1 MRFGIP
7 ILSDRV
13 APRCTFA
20 DSVLL
25 VSVNRRRILEQTVV
39 PLEGTTWADLARV
52 LADQRVDTLVCGGIS
67 PSTRESVQVLEIDV
81 IDNVTGTTD
90 RIIDALRQDRIHP
103 GFGLVE
109 DEGFDESS
117 DDSDVMTPPASD
129 QTGNGPAES
138 QINCLECVDRKCLRG
153 EACSLATIIEECVPP
168 AWTQDILESA
178 IDVACESERKLCRL
192 AELVYFC
199 LDMGYRR
206 LGVAYCTD
214 LLQPASILTG
224 VLQRFFEAFPVCC
237 KVGGITLDASQVHAG
252 PGGGSV
258 DLAAT
263 ACNPS
268 GQAAILNSLDTDI
281 NVIVGLCVGADC
293 IFTRESHAPVTTIFV
308 KDKSLANNPIGAVY
322 SNYYLEDF

>member
-7 ILSDRV
+7 IRSDRV

-25 VSVNRRRILEQTVV
+25 VTVNRRRILEQSVV
-39 PLEGTTWADLARV
+39 PLEGNTWADLARV

-67 PSTRESVQVLEIDV
+67 PSTRQSVQMLEIEV

-90 RIIDALRQDRIHP
+90 RIVDALKRECIRP
-103 GFGLVE
+103 GFGFIE
-109 DEGFDESS
+109 DECLDESS
-117 DDSDVMTPPASD
+117 DDSTVMTPPVFD
-129 QTGNGPAES
+129 QTGTGQIES
-138 QINCLECVDRKCLRG
+138 QINCLECEDRKCLRG
-153 EACSLATIIEECVPP
+153 EHCSIASIWEEGASP
-168 AWTQDILESA
+168 AGTQNILESA
-178 IDVACESERKLCRL
+178 IDIACESERKLCRL

-214 LLQPASILTG
+214 LMQPASILSG
-224 VLQRFFEAFPVCC
+224 GLQRFFKVFPVCC
-237 KVGGITLDASQVHAG
+237 KVGGIRLDAAQVHTG
-252 PGGGSV
+252 PGGRSAGQI
-258 DLAAT
+258 AT

-268 GQAAILNSLDTDI
+268 GQAAVLNSLDTDL

-322 SNYYLEDF
+322 SHYYLEDI